1 MIGEL
6 DTHHHDDP
14 DHLYFLFHSTS
25 AATDLF
31 GGYSNP
37 QLDVAIEQLMFE
49 PQESDAR
56 TQALNTAQDILAADL
71 PVMVLYYPA
80 WRMAYRPEVYD
91 GWQAEETNGFLTKR
105 SLLPAFADQGQGE
118 RSTPPPSVPAFE
130 GTDEDDGGG
139 FPMVA
144 AIALGVAGVA
154 ALGVVGLSFRNRPA
168 HDFDDE

>member
-14 DHLYFLFHSTS
+14 DHFYFLFHSSS

-37 QLDVAIEQLMFE
+37 QLDAAIEQLMFE
-49 PQESDAR
+49 PQGSDAR

-71 PVMVLYYPA
+71 PLIVLYYPA
-80 WRMAYRPEVYD
+80 WRMAYRPAIYD

-105 SLLPAFADQGQGE
+105 SLLPTFADQGQGE
-118 RSTPPPSVPAFE
+118 RATPPPSVAAFE
-130 GTDEDDGGG
+130 
-139 FPMVA
+139 
-144 AIALGVAGVA
+144 AI
-154 ALGVVGLSFRNRPA
+154 R
-168 HDFDDE
+168 